1 MDMQNKEE
9 NMPDKHIIA
18 TTNTKTTIAQQYD
31 MQFEIVG
38 IEIDKRTSISD
49 YKDIIIYYNG
59 SIICSVPLNIYFK
72 LSKKMI
78 GESSTY
84 ISTKSP
90 HFFLYQL
97 LPVVPLYNLFW
108 CNVEVVLTSYIN
120 VNFALH
126 VKYTRIENNIRIND
140 DQCEVRDI
148 KTIKYETLK
157 SVSEISIPC
166 NKHGLN
172 TCGFLLE
179 STKIG
184 YLDVNINETY
194 CTKYDKS
201 KLNIHKIYKKKW
213 SRCKNNV
220 FGIIMEKILPREMI
234 NHIEEYIMDTYLYYI
249 PIDSCG
255 YYQIYDKKNDGSGSI
270 NIKFKNKFSGNIYYL
285 YHNQIIYFNNTGDLR
300 ILYDLYALY

>member
-18 TTNTKTTIAQQYD
+18 TTNTKITIAQQYD

-49 YKDIIIYYNG
+49 YKDIIIYING

-108 CNVEVVLTSYIN
+108 CNVKVVLTSHIN

-126 VKYTRIENNIRIND
+126 VKYTKIENNIRISD
-140 DQCEVRDI
+140 DQCEVCDI

-157 SVSEISIPC
+157 SVSEISIPS
-166 NKHGLN
+166 NKHRLN

-184 YLDVNINETY
+184 YLDVNINEIY
-194 CTKYDKS
+194 CTKYNKS
-201 KLNIHKIYKKKW
+201 KLNIHKIHKKKW

-234 NHIEEYIMDTYLYYI
+234 NHIEEYITDTYIYYI
-249 PIDSCG
+249 PIDLCS
-255 YYQIYDKKNDGSGSI
+255 YYQLYDKKNDDNGSI
-270 NIKFKNKFSGNIYYL
+270 IIKFNNKFSGNIYYL
-285 YHNQIIYFNNTGDLR
+285 YHNHIIYLNNAGGLR
-300 ILYDLYALY
+300 ISYD